1 MICITCD
8 HDCHCGDS
16 CNALPTD
23 GGCGCRI
30 CEHKEE
36 DNMIKK
42 IANKVMHYWTD
53 HKTETLVFIALVAV
67 IIYK

>member
-1 MICITCD
+1 
-8 HDCHCGDS
+8 
-16 CNALPTD
+16 
-23 GGCGCRI
+23 
-30 CEHKEE
+30 
-36 DNMIKK
+36 MIKK